1 MKTRF
6 VLTIAM
12 AAFAY
17 GVSAQKIEMT
27 KKLTRDEVPV
37 VVVQALQ
44 RDFSTLPENG
54 TWTLFYFEDVATA
67 KLTPEF
73 YQYACKKD
81 NEKVEIYYKP
91 DGTLDHTKGINP
103 PTHVSQ
109 P

>member
-6 VLTIAM
+6 MLTIAM
-12 AAFAY
+12 VAFAY
-17 GVSAQKIEMT
+17 CVSAQKIEMT

-44 RDFSTLPENG
+44 RDFSALADNG
-54 TWTLFYFEDVATA
+54 TWRLFYFEDTQTA

-73 YQYACKKD
+73 YEYACKKD
-81 NEKVEIYYKP
+81 GEKVEIYYKP
-91 DGTLDHTKGINP
+91 DGTLDHTKGISA
-103 PTHVSQ
+103 PTHVTQ